1 MKRYRLHE
9 LFMPSTLMSR
19 HFQAAIFFSLSV
31 IGQYLSYTNISDSTS
46 SLMRGV
52 WRAASPLLH
61 LSQHLSSH
69 PLRLCTHPPTFST
82 SIFHLIISFIFSC
95 TFFTPLPPS
104 VFITPYITQSPL
116 LLSATSGPLSSVRMS
131 KAPDVLPEMF

>member
-9 LFMPSTLMSR
+9 LFMPFTLMSR
-19 HFQAAIFFSLSV
+19 HFQAAVFFSLSV

-95 TFFTPLPPS
+95 TCSSLPCLHVSLLPLTLPN
-104 VFITPYITQSPL
+104 
-116 LLSATSGPLSSVRMS
+116 LLSCCQLPQGPYHL
-131 KAPDVLPEMF
+131 